1 MGENMD
7 VILESLTTAINKAD
21 AQLISL
27 VLIMAGAYIIVYLI
41 LSLNRV
47 KPGFRKFISALI
59 MAIVGY
65 YAYIEIFLTV

>member
-1 MGENMD
+1 MD
-7 VILESLTTAINKAD
+7 VILDSLTTALNKAG

-41 LSLNRV
+41 LCLIRV
-47 KPGFRKFISALI
+47 KTGFRKFISALI

-65 YAYIEIFLTV
+65 YTYIEIFLTV